1 MPKQINSGRSI
12 WLLLWGWGLFFAF
25 QTAPLSAADNEAGR
39 IKLLEKAPYRPLSA
53 ADVLAISESPSPSTA
68 DGYTSVVSVVD
79 CFDDMLYH
87 YTGGRYTDEPIRF
100 RLRTPY
106 SFEPGQTYP
115 LVVWFHGRGESGHDN
130 QRQLAHKQAAID
142 VLAGP
147 GAKEFF
153 VLVVQCPEDNKEWAA
168 HIDKEDGKGDAMI
181 VILREI
187 MDAVIDE
194 FPVDED
200 RVSVYGLSNGG
211 EAACMFVAQ
220 SPERFAALA
229 IASAVPP
236 KGMLPNNMNIWVFCC
251 DKDEGVPL
259 DQVRESVDTA
269 HRENGSVFLT
279 VLNASDHNSWTYS
292 LKDKNILGW
301 LVLQK
306 RDSPFLSPP
315 PGWNGNQRSILA
327 TILLFGFPTLCFIAL
342 NFVVVR
348 SRRCRCQK
356 NHEKTG

>member
-1 MPKQINSGRSI
+1 MSKQINDSRSI
-12 WLLLWGWGLFFAF
+12 WLFFWGWSLFCAF
-25 QTAPLSAADNEAGR
+25 QSAPLSATGSEAGK
-39 IKLLEKAPYRPLSA
+39 IKLLEKALYRPLSA
-53 ADVLAISESPSPSTA
+53 ADVRTISESPSPSTA

-79 CFDDMLYH
+79 CFDDMLYY

-106 SFEPGQTYP
+106 TLVPGQTYP

-130 QRQLAHKQAAID
+130 QHQLAHMQAAID

-153 VLVVQCPEDNKEWAA
+153 VLAVQCPADNKEWAI
-168 HIDKEDGKGDAMI
+168 HVDKEDGKGDAML

-187 MDAVIDE
+187 LDVVIDE

-200 RVSVYGLSNGG
+200 RVSVYGLSSGG
-211 EAACMFVAQ
+211 EAACLFVAQ
-220 SPERFAALA
+220 SPERFSALA
-229 IASAVPP
+229 FASAVPP

-251 DKDEGVPL
+251 DKDKGVSL
-259 DQVRESVDTA
+259 DLVKESVNIA
-269 HRENGSVFLT
+269 RQENGSVFLT
-279 VLNASDHNSWTYS
+279 VLDASDHNSWTYS

-306 RDSPFLSPP
+306 RDSPFWNPP
-315 PGWNGNQRSILA
+315 PGWNGNQHSILA
-327 TILLFGFPTLCFIAL
+327 TILLFGLPILCFVTL
-342 NFVVVR
+342 NFVAVR
-348 SRRCRCQK
+348 SRKCQ
-356 NHEKTG
+356 NSSKTG